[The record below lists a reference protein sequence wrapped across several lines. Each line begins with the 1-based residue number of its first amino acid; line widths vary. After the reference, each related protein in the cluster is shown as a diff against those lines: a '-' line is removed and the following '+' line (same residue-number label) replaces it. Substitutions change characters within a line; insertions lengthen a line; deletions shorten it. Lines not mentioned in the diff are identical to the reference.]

1 MAHTRTDSWSAQLTQ
16 EQQWKLYEKAMQP
29 NTSWMQP
36 VQWAVTE
43 FGLRKPPSQAAFY
56 RWKATM
62 RTEALAHRA
71 EEIASAAGEFKGSVC
86 DYELIDMFKALAAE
100 AALGG
105 NAKTA
110 ATLVH
115 CAATIHDHRIKQLEY
130 DQRELQQK
138 ADALTAAAYRP
149 FFQRLA
155 NTAVAMVEEPAAGE
169 TPDGDAATNGT
180 GGPADEKHA
189 N

>member
-1 MAHTRTDSWSAQLTQ
+1 
-16 EQQWKLYEKAMQP
+16 MQP
-29 NTSWMQP
+29 STSWMQP

-56 RWKATM
+56 RWKAAM

-71 EEIASAAGEFKGSVC
+71 EEIACATGEFKGSVC
-86 DYELIDMFKALAAE
+86 DYELVDMFKALAAE

-110 ATLVH
+110 ATFVH
-115 CAATIHDHRIKQLEY
+115 CAAAIHDHKIKQLEY
-130 DQRELQQK
+130 DRREAQQQ
-138 ADALTAAAYRP
+138 ADALAAAAYRP

-155 NTAVAMVEEPAAGE
+155 AKAVAMVEEPAAGE
-169 TPDGDAATNGT
+169 TPDGAAAQNGT
-180 GGPADEKHA
+180 GGQADEKHA
-189 N
+189 R